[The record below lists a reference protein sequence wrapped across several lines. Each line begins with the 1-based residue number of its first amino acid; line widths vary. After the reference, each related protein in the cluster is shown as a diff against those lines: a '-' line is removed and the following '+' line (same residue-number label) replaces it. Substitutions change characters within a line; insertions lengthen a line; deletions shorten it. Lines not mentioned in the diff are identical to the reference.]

1 MTVLVVSYRAEIS
14 GGSNRS
20 LLSVLEVMKKRG
32 HKVVLILPKKEG
44 NMYDEAEKL
53 GIECV
58 YIPLSRIGVHKPS
71 RLSQIWAQEIIMRM
85 KLIHDYLSVCVRK
98 RMIRN
103 IKADVIYTNGAI
115 MHGGRFIS
123 KITGTPHI
131 WHIREFF
138 EKTELYP
145 KNIYQLMND
154 GTDAFILIS
163 SAMLDIYKR
172 YISPDKLFMISNGI
186 KYIEQPAKTCHSEFN
201 ILLTGRITEAKA
213 QIDAVN
219 AIALIKPLERNIK
232 LYFAGKTGNDLDEQ
246 YKKKVEELINEKQLQ
261 NSVSFL
267 GEVDDMGGLRSKMD
281 IELVC
286 APNEAFGRVT
296 VEAMRSGLP
305 VIGTEAGGTLDIIK
319 DGYNGFFY
327 KPHDFN
333 KLAEKI
339 IELYHDKSMLDRLSY
354 NAKEFSKTH
363 FTEMQLEKIV
373 DTIENVAK
381 N

>member
-53 GIECV
+53 GVECV

-123 KITGTPHI
+123 KITGIPHI

-186 KYIEQPAKTCHSEFN
+186 KYIEQPAKTRHSEFN

-232 LYFAGKTGNDLDEQ
+232 LYLAGKTGNDLDEQ

-267 GEVDDMGGLRSKMD
+267 GEVDDMGDLRSKMD

-339 IELYHDKSMLDRLSY
+339 IELYHDRSMLDRLSY

-381 N
+381 Y